1 LLSSANEWKAVSVF
15 QAQGEEMVQPNYS
28 DLHLKEY
35 SNMLLQP
42 SHEQRKLNHQGGIV
56 IYFSLLP

>member
-1 LLSSANEWKAVSVF
+1 MEGCFRFPSSRRGNGSTD
-15 QAQGEEMVQPNYS
+15 YS